1 VEKYHNPLMSE
12 GESYD
17 KNLFMLLISVVY
29 ERRKEIGGNYHA

>member
-1 VEKYHNPLMSE
+1 MSE

-29 ERRKEIGGNYHA
+29 ERRKEIGRNSHA